1 MTEILAHSLIFL
13 LGLIAGV
20 GVLRTVERFPFPF
33 YRLGQSATRS
43 GTGRRTLV
51 VLVTAGLYLAA
62 FAAVRGP
69 WESWPSWG
77 PLLALHWIFITL
89 LIAGTFIDLD
99 HFLLP
104 HEITFGGL
112 AVGLAGTA
120 LVPGLLHESTTWRGF
135 LASVAGA
142 CVGALL
148 IWLIIQLGKLAFGR
162 LSRQFKEPL
171 SWSVTQPTE
180 EQPPQFNLGDET
192 LSWEDIFF
200 RPTDQL
206 LLSCSELTIN
216 DQQCGPCELKV
227 WRDRL
232 ETRARNNQVIVQQS
246 MESVTILKGQC
257 TKVVI
262 PREAMG
268 YGDLFLLA
276 MIGSFLGWQ
285 GALFTLVGASFL
297 GSAIPLLGAAVL
309 RSKEWSSKI
318 PFGPYLAAA
327 AVIWLFFRVR
337 LLEFLSPFFVV

>member
-43 GTGRRTLV
+43 GAGRRTLV
-51 VLVTAGLYLAA
+51 ILVTASLYLAA
-62 FAAVRGP
+62 FASFRGP
-69 WESWPSWG
+69 WASWPSWG
-77 PLLALHWIFITL
+77 SLLVLQWIFITL
-89 LIAGTFIDLD
+89 LVAGTFIDLD

-112 AVGLAGTA
+112 AGGLAGSA
-120 LVPGLLHESTTWRGF
+120 LLPGLLHESTRLRGF

-148 IWLIIQLGKLAFGR
+148 IWLVIQLGKLAFGR
-162 LSRQFKEPL
+162 LSKQFKEPQA
-171 SWSVTQPTE
+171 WSVTQPAE
-180 EQPPQFNLGDET
+180 DQPPEFAVGDET
-192 LSWEDIFF
+192 LSWEDLFF
-200 RPTDQL
+200 RPTDRL
-206 LLSCSELTIN
+206 VLTCSELTIN
-216 DQQCGPCELKV
+216 DQHHGPCELKI

-232 ETRARNNQVIVQQS
+232 EAQPQDNPGAIQQS

-285 GALFTLVGASFL
+285 GALFTLVGGSFL
-297 GSAIPLLGAAVL
+297 GSAIPLLGAAIF

-327 AVIWLFFRVR
+327 ALIWLFFRNW
-337 LLEFLSPFFVV
+337 LLEFLTPFFVI

>member
-1 MTEILAHSLIFL
+1 VPEILAHSLIFL

-20 GVLRTVERFPFPF
+20 GVLHTVERFPFPF
-33 YRLGQSATRS
+33 YRSGESATHS
-43 GTGRRTLV
+43 GVGRRTLV
-51 VLVTAGLYLAA
+51 ILITAGLYLAA
-62 FAAVRGP
+62 FAAFRG
-69 WESWPSWG
+69 SWASWSSWSS
-77 PLLALHWIFITL
+77 LLALQWVFITL

-104 HEITFGGL
+104 HEVTFGGL
-112 AVGLAGTA
+112 AVGLAGSA
-120 LVPGLLHESTTWRGF
+120 LVPELLHESTPWRSF
-135 LASVAGA
+135 LSSVAGA

-148 IWLIIQLGKLAFGR
+148 TWLVIQLGKLAFGR
-162 LSRQFKEPL
+162 LSKQFTEPQA
-171 SWSVTQPTE
+171 WSVTQIDE
-180 EQPPQFNLGDET
+180 NLPPVFTRGGET

-200 RPTDQL
+200 RPTDRL
-206 LLSCSELTIN
+206 LLTCSELTIN
-216 DQQCGPCELKV
+216 DRDFGPCRVEI

-232 ETRARNNQVIVQQS
+232 EVQSGDPTGIIQQS
-246 MESVTILKGQC
+246 MESVTILKGHC

-297 GSAIPLLGAAVL
+297 GSAIPLLGAAIL

-327 AVIWLFFRVR
+327 ALIWLFFRSW
-337 LLEFLSPFFVV
+337 LLEFLTPFFVI

>member
-20 GVLRTVERFPFPF
+20 GVLHTVERFPFPF
-33 YRLGQSATRS
+33 YRLGQSTIPS
-43 GTGRRTLV
+43 GAGRRALV
-51 VLVTAGLYLAA
+51 ILITASLYLAA
-62 FAAVRGP
+62 FASFRGP
-69 WESWPSWG
+69 WASWPSWG
-77 PLLALHWIFITL
+77 SLLVLQWIFITL
-89 LIAGTFIDLD
+89 LVAGTFIDLD

-112 AVGLAGTA
+112 AVGLGGSA
-120 LVPGLLHESTTWRGF
+120 LLPELLHEPARGRGF

-148 IWLIIQLGKLAFGR
+148 IWLVIQLGKLAFGR
-162 LSRQFKEPL
+162 LSKQFKEPQA
-171 SWSVTQPTE
+171 WSVTQPTE
-180 EQPPQFNLGDET
+180 DQSPEFAVGDET

-206 LLSCSELTIN
+206 LLTCAELSIN
-216 DQQCGPCELKV
+216 DQHHGPCELKI

-232 ETRARNNQVIVQQS
+232 EVQPRDHPDTIQQS
-246 MESVTILKGQC
+246 LESVTILKGQC

-285 GALFTLVGASFL
+285 GALFTLVGGSFL
-297 GSAIPLLGAAVL
+297 GSAIPLLGAAIF

-327 AVIWLFFRVR
+327 ALIWLFFRAW
-337 LLEFLSPFFVV
+337 LLDVLTPFFVI